1 MATSVVT
8 DVVTDVLTDSVS
20 SSVIDFSELAQLE
33 PLSDDELTELA
44 LAADPDQPIDDDAIP
59 LAQYQGEFGDLLPSW
74 YMPAP
79 AASGPRRRNA
89 AVASVVTFS
98 LLFINA
104 LGLCITYGRLE
115 IPF

>member
-1 MATSVVT
+1 MATSL
-8 DVVTDVLTDSVS
+8 LTDSV
-20 SSVIDFSELAQLE
+20 IDPSELELLE

-59 LAQYQGEFGDLLPSW
+59 LAQYQGEFGDLLPAW

-79 AASGPRRRNA
+79 AAGGSRRRNA

>member
-1 MATSVVT
+1 M
-8 DVVTDVLTDSVS
+8 
-20 SSVIDFSELAQLE
+20 ELDELP
-33 PLSDDELTELA
+33 PLSDEELTAQA
-44 LAADPDQPIDDDAIP
+44 LAADPDQPIDPEAIP
-59 LAQYQGEFGDLLPSW
+59 LSAFRGEFGDLLPNW

-79 AASGPRRRNA
+79 SAAALTPGSRRRHA
-89 AVASVVTFS
+89 AVASVVIFS

>member
-1 MATSVVT
+1 MVDPDGAL
-8 DVVTDVLTDSVS
+8 DV
-20 SSVIDFSELAQLE
+20 LE
-33 PLSDDELTELA
+33 PLTDEELTALA
-44 LAADPDQPIDDDAIP
+44 LAADPDQAIDDDAVP
-59 LAQYQGEFGDLLPSW
+59 LSAFQGEFGDLLPDW

-79 AASGPRRRNA
+79 AAHSGSRGRRRRNA
-89 AVASVVTFS
+89 VVASVVIFS

>member
-1 MATSVVT
+1 MENDGEV
-8 DVVTDVLTDSVS
+8 DL
-20 SSVIDFSELAQLE
+20 LE
-33 PLSDDELTELA
+33 PISDEELTALA
-44 LAADPDQPIDDDAIP
+44 LAADPDQVIDDDAVP
-59 LAQYQGEFGDLLPSW
+59 LAAYHGEFGDLLPDW

-79 AASGPRRRNA
+79 ASGNGSPSRRRGNA
-89 AVASVVTFS
+89 VVASVVISS

>member
-1 MATSVVT
+1 MATS
-8 DVVTDVLTDSVS
+8 VLTDSVT
-20 SSVIDFSELAQLE
+20 DLSERALLE
-33 PLSDDELTELA
+33 PLSDEELTALA
-44 LAADPDQPIDDDAIP
+44 LAADPDQAIDDDAVP
-59 LAQYQGEFGDLLPSW
+59 LAQYQADFGDLLPAW

-79 AASGPRRRNA
+79 AASGSRRRNA

-115 IPF
+115 VPF

>member
-1 MATSVVT
+1 MATSA
-8 DVVTDVLTDSVS
+8 LTDSV
-20 SSVIDFSELAQLE
+20 IDLSELARLE
-33 PLSDDELTELA
+33 PLSDDELTALA
-44 LAADPDQPIDDDAIP
+44 LAADPDQAIDDDAVP
-59 LAQYQGEFGDLLPSW
+59 LAQYQGEFGDLLPAW

-79 AASGPRRRNA
+79 ATSGSRRRNA

-115 IPF
+115 VPF

>member
-1 MATSVVT
+1 MANDDLGNDGGT
-8 DVVTDVLTDSVS
+8 DL
-20 SSVIDFSELAQLE
+20 LE
-33 PLSDDELTELA
+33 PITDEELTALA
-44 LAADPDQPIDDDAIP
+44 LAADPDQQIDDDAVP
-59 LAQYQGEFGDLLPSW
+59 LTAFHGEFGDILPDW

-79 AASGPRRRNA
+79 ASISSSPGRRRRNA
-89 AVASVVTFS
+89 VVASVVIFS